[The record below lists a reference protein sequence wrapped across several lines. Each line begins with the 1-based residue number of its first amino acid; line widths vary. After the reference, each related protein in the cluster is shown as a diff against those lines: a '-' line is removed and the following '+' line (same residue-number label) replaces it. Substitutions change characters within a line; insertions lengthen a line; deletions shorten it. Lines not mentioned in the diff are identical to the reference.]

1 MQQLGLQE
9 MDGMNAEM
17 HAEDVAGGNP
27 LQSLANKVSPI
38 KSQRGR
44 SKNKAGQRSASGSKS
59 KSPSK
64 SNKSSPN
71 QKKQEMQSRRAAA
84 KKFAEELKTGM
95 HR

>member
-17 HAEDVAGGNP
+17 HAEDMAGGNP

-44 SKNKAGQRSASGSKS
+44 SQNKGKGSASGSKS

>member
-17 HAEDVAGGNP
+17 HAEDMAGNP
-27 LQSLANKVSPI
+27 LQRLANKVSPI
-38 KSQRGR
+38 KSQRGQ
-44 SKNKAGQRSASGSKS
+44 SQNKGKGPASGSKS